1 MAVTTLQR
9 KGRRNK
15 TRARV
20 KKQVRKLA
28 NSVVTVASPYKEVS
42 GIIIDDNAPAKTIE
56 VEQEISAED
65 IARAEAVM
73 EEVTGGDEPTGEAK
87 SEENNEEKEAE

>member
-28 NSVVTVASPYKEVS
+28 NSVVTVASPYKEIS
-42 GIIIDDNAPAKTIE
+42 GIIIDDNAPAKTVQ
-56 VEQEISAED
+56 VEQEVSAED
-65 IARAEAVM
+65 IAKAEAVL
-73 EEVTGGDEPTGEAK
+73 EEVTGGDEPTAEAK
-87 SEENNEEKEAE
+87 EEKTEE